1 MLEGPV
7 VGLLG
12 VLREAAAGKLALP
25 DVVLD
30 ALAADPLAGAGIV
43 GAVAEGEVLFL
54 FAVDGFLP
62 VGSEFGSRV
71 TKAQ

>member
-1 MLEGPV
+1 MLEGAV
-7 VGLLG
+7 VGFLG

-54 FAVDGFLP
+54 FAVHPILRIPYAATGE
-62 VGSEFGSRV
+62 V
-71 TKAQ
+71 